1 MKRFFTVALF
11 LAFCLQLV
19 VAQETRYFKYSHSVN
34 MNSEEVQNKYSKS
47 SSKYFYITCVD
58 GDKFAEV
65 HGSWYD
71 AQTYANRYQRSSS
84 FSSRFVQMT
93 NMTDL
98 FTGQPYILSEKYELY
113 EIKSGYEIYPRQFQ
127 QINAWGYSSGWSYSE
142 NFYAL
147 GDCCLIVREKGKDA
161 TLHYYYELDMNEVK
175 ELVDLA
181 RKYDPYNFDNI
192 QLAPSSSS
200 YDYNY
205 GSTSSSSLSSYTA
218 STREERMYKQL
229 YAKRVSQFHST
240 KRSLDIVETYTAKSS
255 IRTVLY
261 RIQNEMRNLRVEA
274 QQKGIYIEQ
283 AYEEY
288 ASF

>member
-1 MKRFFTVALF
+1 
-11 LAFCLQLV
+11 
-19 VAQETRYFKYSHSVN
+19 
-34 MNSEEVQNKYSKS
+34 
-47 SSKYFYITCVD
+47 
-58 GDKFAEV
+58 
-65 HGSWYD
+65 
-71 AQTYANRYQRSSS
+71 
-84 FSSRFVQMT
+84 
-93 NMTDL
+93 
-98 FTGQPYILSEKYELY
+98 
-113 EIKSGYEIYPRQFQ
+113 
-127 QINAWGYSSGWSYSE
+127 
-142 NFYAL
+142 L

-240 KRSLDIVETYTAKSS
+240 KRSLDIVDTYTAKSS